1 MYNVAIETDAAK
13 WARQKLAMKFA
24 KGEEEQ
30 DSLVARV
37 SNLVIRDRLVPPLQ
51 MSFSALRFDEETK
64 TDMSIDAE
72 EGLFLEY
79 TGRSETPYTIHPHAL
94 SQLASVAGIP
104 KLYVNTLRDGKLW
117 KKQLLVTNLMELF
130 HKSEFKERK
139 GQSAMF
145 LHRLVGNE
153 LRGFLSRSYNRHLA
167 SAPLLR
173 AFVESCAQVGAKP
186 IEATASDVKLS
197 LKCYLPYVFEP
208 VDGEFVGVGTNWTNS
223 DFGCGKLKVSLSVMR
238 ITSGTTSVLEDK
250 VSRVHLGSIIQESD
264 IEMSDETAAKEVEA
278 IASAIRDSVTT
289 QLEPEPVHKLLEVI
303 RMAHEEQVPW
313 HKLKLEL
320 SKLLQKKEL
329 EMIEQ
334 MLKTGGDA
342 IVDLPPPGKT
352 ASGDPVP
359 TRWWASNVVGWV
371 ASTEKS
377 DERKQ
382 DLQTLAGEVLG
393 AAA

>member
-1 MYNVAIETDAAK
+1 MYNVTVETDAAK
-13 WARQKLAMKFA
+13 QARHKLEGRFI
-24 KGEEEQ
+24 KGEEDRNE
-30 DSLVARV
+30 LVARV

-51 MSFSALRFDEETK
+51 MAFSALRFDEASK
-64 TDMSIDAE
+64 TEISIDAD

-79 TGRSETPYTIHPHAL
+79 LGKNETLYTIHPHAL

-104 KLYVNTLRDGKLW
+104 KLYVNRLRDGKLW
-117 KKQLLVTNLMELF
+117 EKQLLVTNLRELF

-145 LHRLVGNE
+145 LHRLVGTE

-173 AFVESCAQVGAKP
+173 AFVEACEQVGAKP

-208 VDGEFVGVGTNWTNS
+208 VDGEFVGIGTNWTNS

-238 ITSGTTSVLEDK
+238 ISSGTASVLEDK

-278 IASAIRDSVTT
+278 IASAIRDAVNT
-289 QLEPEPVHKLLEVI
+289 QLEPGPVHKLLEVI
-303 RMAHEEQVPW
+303 RLAHEQEVPW

-320 SKLLQKKEL
+320 SRLLQKKEL

-342 IVDLPPPGKT
+342 IMDLPPPGKT
-352 ASGDPVP
+352 ASGDPIA

-371 ASTEKS
+371 AATEKS
-377 DERKQ
+377 EERKQ
-382 DLQTLAGEVLG
+382 DLQALAGEVLV
-393 AAA
+393 AA